1 MLSIIITAFKEPK
14 TITRAIEAFLN
25 QKIKDGFEILVVC
38 PDEETQQAVLKYA
51 RKNSRIRFIKD
62 KGQGKPKAL
71 NLAFNQ
77 AQGDILVLSDG
88 DVYVGENSVSTLIKP
103 FDDPKIGAV
112 SGRPISLNSRDI
124 LFGFWSH
131 LLTNAGAHL
140 ERLNRAR
147 QRKFIACSGYLYAI
161 RKGIVQKIPEKV
173 LSDDVI
179 ISHIIWQK
187 GYKIVYSPEAKVYV
201 KYPSNFRDWLIQ
213 KRRSAGGYMQI
224 NKYFKNPPRMR
235 SFSREIISGTFK
247 ALSYPKTLKE
257 FWWTLLLFFARLY
270 LWIIILWDQRIR
282 KPCFEEMW
290 KRVES
295 TK

>member
-14 TITRAIEAFLN
+14 TIIRAIKAFLN
-25 QKIKDGFEILVVC
+25 QGIEDEFEILIVC
-38 PDEETQQAVLKYA
+38 PDRETQQIALEYA
-51 RKNSRIRFIKD
+51 RKNPKIRLIKD
-62 KGQGKPKAL
+62 KGQGKPQAL
-71 NLAFNQ
+71 NLAFTR
-77 AQGDILVLSDG
+77 AQGDILILSDG
-88 DVYVGENSVSTLIKP
+88 DVYIGENSVSELVKP
-103 FDDPKIGAV
+103 LKNSKIGAS
-112 SGRPISLNSRDI
+112 SGRPISLNSRDT
-124 LFGFWSH
+124 LLGFWSC

-140 ERLNRAR
+140 ERLNRAN
-147 QRKFIACSGYLYAI
+147 QGKFLACSGYLYAI

-201 KYPSNFRDWLIQ
+201 KYPSNFRDWLTQ

-270 LWIIILWDQRIR
+270 LWVIIFWDQRIK
-282 KPCFEEMW
+282 KPGFEEMW